1 MVIFKYLML
10 WKTIHILKALQVT
23 FLQGL
28 VQPEQR
34 FWMPL
39 IVEMHATS
47 FNLTSIQNFWK
58 MVAHATK
65 MEEGSVPKRV
75 PSEIRLLGYAKN
87 KGKHQK
93 IILVLQL
100 FSKR

>member
-1 MVIFKYLML
+1 
-10 WKTIHILKALQVT
+10 
-23 FLQGL
+23 
-28 VQPEQR
+28 
-34 FWMPL
+34 
-39 IVEMHATS
+39 
-47 FNLTSIQNFWK
+47 

-87 KGKHQK
+87 RGKHRK

-100 FSKR
+100 FTKKVVDKMLRTYFCIL

>member
-1 MVIFKYLML
+1 M
-10 WKTIHILKALQVT
+10 Q
-23 FLQGL
+23 
-28 VQPEQR
+28 
-34 FWMPL
+34 L

-75 PSEIRLLGYAKN
+75 PSEIRHLGYAKN

-100 FSKR
+100 FSKMDKMLRFNKFYLFLYFIDDK

>member
-1 MVIFKYLML
+1 
-10 WKTIHILKALQVT
+10 
-23 FLQGL
+23 
-28 VQPEQR
+28 
-34 FWMPL
+34 MPL
-39 IVEMHATS
+39 IVEMHAAS
-47 FNLTSIQNFWK
+47 FNLRSIQNFWK

-100 FSKR
+100 FSKKLLRFNKFDLFFYFIDDK